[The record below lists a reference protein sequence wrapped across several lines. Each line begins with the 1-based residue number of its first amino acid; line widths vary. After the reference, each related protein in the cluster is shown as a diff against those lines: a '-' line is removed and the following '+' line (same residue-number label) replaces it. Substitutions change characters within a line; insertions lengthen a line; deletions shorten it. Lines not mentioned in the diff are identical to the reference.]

1 MPTLQEHY
9 YNSLL
14 AHVRS
19 DRYPSS
25 QLMNRL
31 EAMVATSDQVADYL
45 EVLMEKVDSSR
56 YPSSQI
62 LDRIERVMLA
72 VASACRPPRFARRA
86 RPRPSARSVWVRAAG
101 GRYRL

>member
-1 MPTLQEHY
+1 VDALPTLQEHY

-14 AHVRS
+14 TRVRS

-31 EAMVATSDQVADYL
+31 ETMVATSDQVSEYL
-45 EVLMEKVDSSR
+45 EVLIEKVDSCR

-62 LDRIERVMLA
+62 LDRIDRVLLA
-72 VASACRPPRFARRA
+72 VA
-86 RPRPSARSVWVRAAG
+86 AA
-101 GRYRL
+101 

>member
-1 MPTLQEHY
+1 MPTQQEHY

-14 AHVRS
+14 ARVRG

-31 EAMVATSDQVADYL
+31 EDMMATSDQVSEYL
-45 EVLMEKVDSSR
+45 AVLQEKVDSCR

-62 LDRIERVMLA
+62 LDRIERVLLA
-72 VASACRPPRFARRA
+72 VARA
-86 RPRPSARSVWVRAAG
+86 
-101 GRYRL
+101 